1 MKVLSLQEP
10 YATFVA
16 KGYKKIETRSWKTN
30 YRGDILIH
38 ASRGDAF
45 CNAIKDEKILDLMEK
60 TELQFGKII
69 CKARIVDCVKMD
81 EDLIKRVRENDEI
94 EYLLGIYE
102 VGRYAWFLEDV
113 EVLES
118 PIEAR
123 GRLNLWEYNID

>member
-45 CNAIKDEKILDLMEK
+45 CNAIKDEKILDLMKE